1 MLDWKAL
8 FSEDGG
14 KTLSLGRVA
23 FWIALGYSSW
33 FWFHPFGV
41 AYPQALLE
49 FLYATLAYN
58 LGSKGLNTYKNVKT
72 SVAGIMSGVSTALSQ
87 PHNPPVISTPPSASS
102 QDDITEE
109 DLENTRKP

>member
-1 MLDWKAL
+1 MMDWKSS

-14 KTLSLGRVA
+14 KTLSLGRIA
-23 FWIALGYSSW
+23 FWIALGYSTW
-33 FWFHPFGV
+33 FWFHPFGA

-72 SVAGIMSGVSTALSQ
+72 SVAGIMSGVSNAICPPQQQ
-87 PHNPPVISTPPSASS
+87 PPAVSPPVAQP
-102 QDDITEE
+102 QDDITDE
-109 DLENTRKP
+109 DLANTRKP